1 MMAFIVSTWLFLTPC
16 PFHEWPYIDPPMVE
30 EFIRIKKRTKNSKKQ
45 MKRSKKQMKRC
56 RSPIRKSLRG

>member
-30 EFIRIKKRTKNSKKQ
+30 EFIGIKKRTKNSKKQ
-45 MKRSKKQMKRC
+45 MKRSKKKAKR
-56 RSPIRKSLRG
+56 SGK

>member
-30 EFIRIKKRTKNSKKQ
+30 EFIGIKKRTKNSKRQVRRNKKKA
-45 MKRSKKQMKRC
+45 KRS
-56 RSPIRKSLRG
+56 GA